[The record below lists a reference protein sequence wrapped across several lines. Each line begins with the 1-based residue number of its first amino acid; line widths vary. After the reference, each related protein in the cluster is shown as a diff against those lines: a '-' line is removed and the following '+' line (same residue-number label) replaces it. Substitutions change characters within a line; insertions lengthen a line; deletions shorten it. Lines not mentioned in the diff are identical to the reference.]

1 MLRNLVRG
9 LIAGAAGTT
18 VLDAVT
24 YGDMAYRG
32 RGSSGAPGEVVE
44 RLAEDT
50 GHPVPG
56 EGPTR
61 TNRLTGLGA
70 LAGIAAGCST
80 GAAVAVLHGA
90 GLRLPWWVGGP
101 LTGALAMAAADLPMA
116 GTKVSD
122 PRTWSGKDWAS
133 DIVPHLA
140 YGLVTY
146 AVATCGQDRAPERC
160 RSGA

>member
-56 EGPTR
+56 EGSGHRPP
-61 TNRLTGLGA
+61 LGA
-70 LAGIAAGCST
+70 ARPLRRPQGGRLLAG
-80 GAAVAVLHGA
+80 
-90 GLRLPWWVGGP
+90 
-101 LTGALAMAAADLPMA
+101 
-116 GTKVSD
+116 
-122 PRTWSGKDWAS
+122 
-133 DIVPHLA
+133 
-140 YGLVTY
+140 
-146 AVATCGQDRAPERC
+146 
-160 RSGA
+160 